1 MKCFCPGTW
10 SLWVCA
16 VITSQGCWWGCKNL
30 ILLLLQGHCG
40 HVPALLYSPLS
51 PGSRWVLSTKY
62 KILFWT
68 CQRCFPCQGPS
79 WVLSR
84 ASVSFSYR
92 LYRCQSH
99 PESRTL
105 GQKWRIES
113 KNELYSPK
121 RVCTFF
127 IGFNRSREK
136 SWRFW
141 FLFRMNK
148 FLIKSSW
155 SRSDSQLNT
164 PQTPHLKPGN
174 PVLWARTLRAVCLH
188 QQPIHGAEM
197 LVPLTG
203 QSHHGPNLGSRWYIR
218 LEVNRS

>member
-1 MKCFCPGTW
+1 MKCFCPGTR

-127 IGFNRSREK
+127 Y
-136 SWRFW
+136 W
-141 FLFRMNK
+141 FQQIQRKELT
-148 FLIKSSW
+148 FLISFQNEQVLDQIELVKKWFSAKYSPNPAPEAWKSSPL
-155 SRSDSQLNT
+155 SQDTQSCMFAPAAN
-164 PQTPHLKPGN
+164 PQCWNVGSSYWAKPSW
-174 PVLWARTLRAVCLH
+174 PQFRKQV
-188 QQPIHGAEM
+188 I
-197 LVPLTG
+197 
-203 QSHHGPNLGSRWYIR
+203 Y
-218 LEVNRS
+218 